1 MNKTATIKIS
11 IEIEV
16 DVKGKYHPASNGS
29 YEQPSESSEFEISEV
44 WWQGMDITDMLDKE
58 GYDFTEMEEQCR
70 EQVEDEN

>member
-1 MNKTATIKIS
+1 MRTATIKIS

-29 YEQPSESSEFEISEV
+29 YEQPPESSEFEINEV

-58 GYDFTEMEEQCR
+58 GYDFTQMEEQCI
-70 EQVEDEN
+70 EQVEDER